1 MSDFNRTINI
11 YVESGAAQQAYDV
24 LAKRQANL
32 TAETAEYIA
41 KGKDIP
47 EKLTKKLEDVTAAL
61 DRQAKKLSGEL
72 SPSYKDLTGTVSNLT
87 KEVSRM
93 SAQDAGYAKKVKELT
108 EAKEAANAYRNS
120 VINVGAAMEEG
131 KHHSEGFGG
140 AIKEI
145 FAGMTM
151 EKLLEKGVEKIK
163 EFFTEAIKESQAL
176 ELGQK
181 QLKNALEGVG
191 RVDALEKLNQQ
202 AETYSKKFG
211 YLYVP
216 EITKVQDALVTF
228 GRLSM
233 NQINDVMPVIINFS
247 AKTGQSLE
255 ESASTILSA
264 MEGNGRALKK
274 FGIEIVKD
282 GTFAQNY
289 GLVMNQLAKRVDGA
303 AAVFDSSASGAL
315 ARFGVAMKERQEQLG
330 NELLPILAK
339 TLDGVTSFTEALS
352 KAPKFIK
359 DNWNAIFLLIGA
371 YVAYNAATIA
381 STLITTYKTRATIA
395 NSIAEA
401 YNATVKRVSAA
412 ATVVQTAATNLAQF
426 ATAVYTGQ
434 ITLAT
439 AATQAMGVATAFA
452 TGGLTL
458 IIGAVAAGASAWAYY
473 ATRTKEVA
481 LNLQM
486 MGELQGEANKNT
498 VEEKA
503 KLEDLLSVA
512 RDETMTKEKRKEAI
526 DQLNLISPEYLKGIT
541 LETINTEAAK
551 KAIDDYIKSLD
562 KKALTEAYAAKNVEL
577 QKKLIEEKDKAAK
590 DELEWYE
597 KGAIALG
604 TFIDGSDREAKMTAI
619 STQRKKEKVAATED
633 EIEVFKKLRDEQ
645 LKKGNID
652 TPEEKKHNDD
662 AALRN
667 DQGDKK
673 RDKEL
678 DAFKKFYASLEKM
691 HEESLH
697 ANDTAEE
704 KETFAIAEK
713 YKEDILKLN
722 QFYKDKVISRAEF
735 DKTMKLM
742 NDTYVRQVEAIKPK
756 YDYENELKA
765 AEAMN
770 VAMLKLND
778 QRLLKGEISEIEY
791 NARLKVLEETNLQTK
806 TAIAKKYAPI
816 FDKAKEDEVA
826 FEKAAN
832 QKEIADY
839 LAMMAEKRVIEETI
853 SKYKQETAKVN
864 AAIAGKGAKDET
876 VEKLKALDEWHN
888 EEIKKAKGNNEVLLA
903 LTADFEAKK
912 QQIIEDANQQ
922 TLSTVA
928 KDIKEYG
935 GDLIK
940 VLSSISK
947 IMENNENSALKA
959 DKKANDTKLLQYKH
973 QLDSKHISQK
983 KYDQLVEAAN
993 EEMAKKED
1001 DLKRKQFER
1010 NKAIK
1015 IAEAVINTAAA
1026 VLQALANNP
1035 PPLSYAL
1042 AAVAGVLG
1050 GVEIGV
1056 IASEQY
1062 ADGTAS
1068 YGDTLPGQPHS
1079 AGGNPILDS
1088 KTGQKIGEVERGE
1101 AIIPADAAKNNPDV
1115 IRQLLTTGRKKNLI
1129 NQMHPVRQLDQSRN
1143 LDNISAAQNQS
1154 AYHRSSAA
1162 SAGTNGS
1169 SDSTSQYLQE
1179 LIHIGR
1185 EHITETKKVGEKQPV
1200 ISLTDFHKKE
1210 KDYKFIL
1217 DKQI

>member
-72 SPSYKDLTGTVSNLT
+72 SPSYKDLTGTVANLT

-93 SAQDAGYAKKVKELT
+93 SAQDAGYAKKTKELT

-120 VINVGAAMEEG
+120 VINVGAAMKQVEKESG
-131 KHHSEGFGG
+131 GFG
-140 AIKEI
+140 AHVKEV
-145 FAGMTM
+145 FTGMLEFEAVKEGLKKIYEKASESIELFEKFELADKQLAASLIETGTVGTEAM
-151 EKLLEKGVEKIK
+151 EKLKKQAIDLEKTSIFGRATTERTQARLAIFGLSSEQIAELMPKIANLASSPMMNGDMERATEAVVKGLAGTAKGLKETGMNTDVVAGDVKGNLEKIS
-163 EFFTEAIKESQAL
+163 I
-176 ELGQK
+176 G
-181 QLKNALEGVG
+181 
-191 RVDALEKLNQQ
+191 
-202 AETYSKKFG
+202 
-211 YLYVP
+211 
-216 EITKVQDALVTF
+216 
-228 GRLSM
+228 
-233 NQINDVMPVIINFS
+233 
-247 AKTGQSLE
+247 
-255 ESASTILSA
+255 
-264 MEGNGRALKK
+264 LKK
-274 FGIEIVKD
+274 FDGDAELLAKSGIGRSKVLANEINAQMASVGKYLVVAKEAATDFVLDVINNLQPLKD
-282 GTFAQNY
+282 AFLAVYNAVSGVYTKFKEVAVGL
-289 GLVMNQLAKRVDGA
+289 GLVSEKGQVASMMVKGLTLVFDATMIPLRIIIGLVTYLVAGFERAAA
-303 AAVFDSSASGAL
+303 AAVGLKMAFTAL
-315 ARFGVAMKERQEQLG
+315 
-330 NELLPILAK
+330 
-339 TLDGVTSFTEALS
+339 
-352 KAPKFIK
+352 
-359 DNWNAIFLLIGA
+359 
-371 YVAYNAATIA
+371 
-381 STLITTYKTRATIA
+381 TTYFSDTAHKVFGGIA
-395 NSIAEA
+395 QAVEGVFTLNIGKITAGLNQSKSAFQKAGADVAEA
-401 YNATVKRVSAA
+401 FKAGYNGMMSK
-412 ATVVQTAATNLAQF
+412 F
-426 ATAVYTGQ
+426 K
-434 ITLAT
+434 
-439 AATQAMGVATAFA
+439 
-452 TGGLTL
+452 
-458 IIGAVAAGASAWAYY
+458 AAG
-473 ATRTKEVA
+473 E
-481 LNLQM
+481 
-486 MGELQGEANKNT
+486 GEKPEEEMKVGGKNT
-498 VEEKA
+498 GNSQVEKEKA
-503 KLEDLLSVA
+503 DK
-512 RDETMTKEKRKEAI
+512 MEK
-526 DQLNLISPEYLKGIT
+526 
-541 LETINTEAAK
+541 
-551 KAIDDYIKSLD
+551 
-562 KKALTEAYAAKNVEL
+562 
-577 QKKLIEEKDKAAK
+577 
-590 DELEWYE
+590 ELE
-597 KGAIALG
+597 
-604 TFIDGSDREAKMTAI
+604 
-619 STQRKKEKVAATED
+619 
-633 EIEVFKKLRDEQ
+633 
-645 LKKGNID
+645 
-652 TPEEKKHNDD
+652 
-662 AALRN
+662 
-667 DQGDKK
+667 
-673 RDKEL
+673 
-678 DAFKKFYASLEKM
+678 AFKKFYASREKL
-691 HEESLH
+691 HEEALH
-697 ANDTAEE
+697 ASDTAED

-713 YKEDILKLN
+713 YKEGVLALN
-722 QFYKDKVISRAEF
+722 EFYKNKIISREQF
-735 DKTMKLM
+735 DQTMKLM
-742 NDTYVRQVEAIKPK
+742 NDTYVKETEAVKPK
-756 YDYENELKA
+756 HDYENELKA
-765 AEAMN
+765 AEVMN

-816 FDKAKEDEVA
+816 YEKAKEDQVA

-832 QKEIADY
+832 QKQVADY
-839 LAMMAEKRVIEETI
+839 LAHIADLKAADDAI
-853 SKYKQETAKVN
+853 SKYRQDTAKIN

-876 VEKLKALDEWHN
+876 VEKLKALDEWHQA
-888 EEIKKAKGNNEVLLA
+888 ELKKTKGNLGTILA
-903 LTADFEAKK
+903 LQADFEAKK
-912 QQIIEDANQQ
+912 QQIIEEGNRQ
-922 TLSTVA
+922 TLDTIA

-935 GDLIK
+935 GDVIK
-940 VLSSISK
+940 VLSGISK
-947 IMENNENSALKA
+947 IMENNENYALKSE
-959 DKKANDTKLLQYKH
+959 KKSNDTKLLQYKH
-973 QLDSKHISQK
+973 MLDSKQITQK
-983 KYDQLVEAAN
+983 KYDQMVEAAN
-993 EEMAKKED
+993 EEMAKKEE

-1143 LDNISAAQNQS
+1143 LENISGAQNQS
-1154 AYHRSSAA
+1154 AYHQSAA
-1162 SAGTNGS
+1162 GSTSANSS